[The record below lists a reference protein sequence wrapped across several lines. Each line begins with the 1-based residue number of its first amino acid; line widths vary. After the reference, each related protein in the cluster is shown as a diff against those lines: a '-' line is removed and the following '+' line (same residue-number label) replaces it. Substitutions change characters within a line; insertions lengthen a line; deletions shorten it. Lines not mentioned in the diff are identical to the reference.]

1 MVLFLLF
8 FLFSY
13 DLPPFLA
20 TFVFV
25 LLLADASPFLLDFF
39 LVAIISRSFMYIL
52 LLMIY
57 LIGIIGKELR
67 EVSEV
72 SLYDIELDNFLI
84 AAKYATFGFLAR
96 KKR

>member
-1 MVLFLLF
+1 
-8 FLFSY
+8 
-13 DLPPFLA
+13 
-20 TFVFV
+20 
-25 LLLADASPFLLDFF
+25 
-39 LVAIISRSFMYIL
+39 
-52 LLMIY
+52 MIY